1 MEKDYLDALFL
12 RVREQVSRN
21 AGQRWV
27 KLRGLKEGMPGY
39 EAALADWRRLPLLG
53 DTALQQHARQV
64 LEGSLGRT
72 ITTDAPFPAMLWYGG
87 ATDSH
92 EGVRFKGTF
101 LQFVEHVIV
110 ARSNEIAAKRSGWVV
125 TPTSNMNGWRGNAST
140 TAMHA
145 LNLDCDNNGDWT
157 KILTLL
163 DALDMAYIAYQS
175 GGWTPT
181 TPKWHL
187 LIPLAQPFDTT
198 TTEKIKLW
206 KALYAHC
213 RVVFGALAEL
223 VGDGFDP
230 TVEAPSVPVFIT
242 ERRNASDPL
251 RQVVWRTG
259 RTLDLMGIAALLPI
273 PEEAVEQ
280 EIIYGVV
287 PVEAK
292 PLGNEQLDRIIESLV
307 EPMSKI
313 LSSRR
318 DLYLA
323 LPGALLDRGIV
334 AEDVMSIVDEVS
346 RRCPGDPRY
355 TSTEISD
362 RHREHVHCAQTTI
375 SKFETGDLYTRI
387 GTIATN
393 WPSVAHAIDDV
404 LPDPKLKGI
413 RDLVDKMSGRTPPS
427 SAASAIVTLSPAT
440 AVTPSIISVPVE
452 VPIDLDA
459 LRKRLVNLKKAKLK
473 SPNIYQKVRG
483 FIIESLLNGED
494 LVPFIELA
502 DGTKKSIE
510 DANEKIIDC
519 NGAVKIAM
527 GLIAFKLPPGTP
539 FSAVVELARRSLYAT
554 AKEHGQSFETI
565 CNRAEH
571 AFLRSFGA
579 RVELDDQKF
588 KQATYDRLDRLG

>member
-1 MEKDYLDALFL
+1 
-12 RVREQVSRN
+12 
-21 AGQRWV
+21 
-27 KLRGLKEGMPGY
+27 MPGY
-39 EAALADWRRLPLLG
+39 EAALADWRLLPLLS
-53 DTALQQHARQV
+53 DVALRQHARQV

-72 ITTDAPFPAMLWYGG
+72 ITTNSPFPAMLWYGG

-101 LQFVEHVIV
+101 VQFVEHVMV
-110 ARSNEIAAKRSGWVV
+110 ARSNEIAPKRSGWVV

-145 LNLDCDNNGDWT
+145 LNLDCDGNGDWT
-157 KILTLL
+157 TILTLL

-175 GGWTPT
+175 GGWTQT

-198 TTEKIKLW
+198 TLEKIKLW

-242 ERRNASDPL
+242 ERRSVADPL
-251 RQVVWRTG
+251 RQVVWRAG
-259 RTLDLMGIAALLPI
+259 RTLDLAGIAALLPL
-273 PEEAVEQ
+273 PEEAAEQ
-280 EIIYGVV
+280 EVIYGVV

-292 PLGNEQLDRIIESLV
+292 PLGNEQIDRIIESLIK
-307 EPMSKI
+307 PMSTI
-313 LSSRR
+313 WSSRR

-334 AEDVMSIVDEVS
+334 AEDVMSIIDEVS
-346 RRCPGDPRY
+346 RRCSGDPRY
-355 TSTEISD
+355 TPSEISD
-362 RHREHVHCAQTTI
+362 KHREHVHCAQTTI

-404 LPDPKLKGI
+404 LPDPKLKSI
-413 RDLVDKMSGRTPPS
+413 RDLVDKMSGRTVPS
-427 SAASAIVTLSPAT
+427 SAPSSTVTLSTTNVVA
-440 AVTPSIISVPVE
+440 APSVITVPVE
-452 VPIDLDA
+452 IPIDLVA
-459 LRKRLVNLKKAKLK
+459 LRKRLVGLKKTKLK

-502 DGTKKSIE
+502 DGTKKPIE
-510 DANEKIIDC
+510 DANEKVIDC
-519 NGAVKIAM
+519 NSAVKIAM

-539 FSAVVELARRSLYAT
+539 FVAVVEIARRSLFAT